1 MEIQWSLEKKNI
13 HELLE
18 YENNPRILTKDRLK
32 QLEQSIK
39 KFGCAEPII
48 INTDNVICGG
58 HGRKKTLEGLGVT
71 EVDCYIPSRTLTG
84 SEFDELNLR
93 LNKNVAGVFD
103 YEMLANRFDFDELL
117 DIGFTEQEFGVDAD
131 SMKAMAQFDLSDDK
145 YTPEEGFQNNVIQ
158 YALIF
163 DDEEQQHNWYSFLKI
178 VENKYPDIETH
189 AGRVNQYI
197 IDHEK
202 N

>member
-1 MEIQWSLEKKNI
+1 MMEIQWSLEKKNI

-117 DIGFTEQEFGVDAD
+117 DIGFTEQCN
-131 SMKAMAQFDLSDDK
+131 
-145 YTPEEGFQNNVIQ
+145 TICPNI
-158 YALIF
+158 
-163 DDEEQQHNWYSFLKI
+163 
-178 VENKYPDIETH
+178 
-189 AGRVNQYI
+189 
-197 IDHEK
+197 
-202 N
+202 